1 MDLSVI
7 PLPVVYAGLG
17 GTLLSLIVATA
28 TNNWQPR
35 VFFLLALRLA
45 IGWHFLFEGLYKVQS
60 HMVGPTDTN
69 RPFTSEPYFA
79 VAEGPFGEQMR
90 KKYLVDPDK
99 VFAEMLTLRKPVTA
113 AEFAKLGQAEQAALC
128 PHEPSI
134 RIDQAVSDP
143 PKADEPKALYARW
156 IAGLDKKD
164 GKVPFV
170 TSGDVAQSVPDR
182 LRQIALMQQ
191 HVDELA
197 AREAV
202 GLGNG
207 YGLEMKRAAAARAD
221 LRAAK
226 TDLAADAEKF
236 LTDLIKLYA
245 PKGYEPPAAPPK
257 PIAELDRQTMWMLV
271 AVGACLLAGLFTPVA
286 CLVGAG
292 FLVLTYLTH
301 PPFPWYP
308 LPPGTEGNPL
318 FINKN
323 VIECLALLVVAVH
336 PTGRWMGLDALWCRC
351 LFGKNI

>member
-1 MDLSVI
+1 MDLSAIPPPVI
-7 PLPVVYAGLG
+7 YAGLG

-35 VFFLLALRLA
+35 VFLLLALRLA
-45 IGWHFLFEGLYKVQS
+45 IGWHFLFEGLHKVHS
-60 HMVGPTDTN
+60 HWVGPTETSK
-69 RPFTSEPYFA
+69 PFSSEPYFA

-90 KKYLVDPDK
+90 KRYLLDPDK
-99 VFAEMLTLRKPVTA
+99 VIAEMLTLRKPVTTDQ
-113 AEFAKLGQAEQAALC
+113 FARLGLSEQAALC

-134 RIDQAVSDP
+134 RIDEAVKDP
-143 PKADEPKALYARW
+143 PKADEPKAMYARW

-164 GKVPFV
+164 AKVPFV
-170 TSGDVAQSVPDR
+170 TNGDVAQSVPDR
-182 LRQIALMQQ
+182 LRHIALLQKQ
-191 HVDELA
+191 VDELH

-207 YGLEMKRAAAARAD
+207 YGLELKRSAAARAD

-226 TDLAADAEKF
+226 NDLANDAEKV
-236 LTDLIKLYA
+236 LADIIKLYA
-245 PKGYEPPAAPPK
+245 PEGYKPPPAPPK
-257 PIAELDRQTMWMLV
+257 PIAELDKLTMWMLV
-271 AVGACLLAGLFTPVA
+271 AVGACLLAGLFTPLA

-323 VIECLALLVVAVH
+323 VIECLALLVIAVH
-336 PTGRWMGLDALWCRC
+336 PTGRWMGLDALWCR
-351 LFGKNI
+351 LVTGKNI